1 MRKHFLLLF
10 LLTLLPLAG
19 FADNI
24 TVMPANLQF
33 EYSDPNIPTV
43 EGTATEDMVAVVGSL
58 PEGVSKAQVAQCLT
72 FIPKATIAGIGTY
85 AYGLVV
91 KDDYATTVPA
101 LANHVIT
108 ISGGNGQIEILK
120 KLLTDDMIGDIDAVT
135 FKAAKWE
142 PQITVTGPTADDYT
156 VTYGDDTHDNINQGT
171 GIVKITAT
179 ATSMYRGEATK
190 TFTINKAELSTLSF
204 SSIEDQTYTGSEIKK
219 VPTITSGNFTLA
231 STDVTVTFE
240 NNTNVGTATGV
251 VSAAADG
258 NFTFATSLTTAQKTY
273 SFNIV
278 KKNVTDDA
286 NIAFA
291 DLKNINFA
299 ETSHEQVIDGEGAIK
314 LNWTQ
319 GVGQNSTTTDIL
331 SSFDI
336 TYENNTNV
344 GTATIIAT
352 AKDDTNF
359 TGTVKGTFSILPA
372 SIAGAT
378 IALKKPANGSQELT
392 TAEFFYDGTTIQ
404 PGTVEKDGVLVVTL
418 GTTTLVQGT
427 DFKIVGYGLGA
438 GEDNVNATETG
449 EKASVTIQGMGNY
462 DAVDENADPIL
473 VKKEFQIKKRPLV
486 LAAKHDVKTFYGVS
500 PVDRFGYTSNYVVLD
515 ENGAVVEQEEGAE
528 DQGAEALGYTVT
540 YKVYKDIESGDDEL
554 VNEADYTSIP
564 VSIADYYYMPEFT
577 LLPTLPENESD
588 VQEGVIYATPEQ
600 IAARANYTFEGAIN
614 QFAFFEVEQAKLI
627 IVPASKEQK
636 YSVAEP
642 NFTNWAYTIYNG
654 EVAEANKVASSTDD
668 GFNANTYF
676 TTAPTFAREAGTDVK
691 YDDEGNVTGYRIY
704 VSNQEGEGR
713 VASNSYTFEFREG
726 MLTITPFPITI
737 TANDQKILYGST
749 PNTEVGYNQFV
760 KTVNEETKVEGYGT
774 ALTVTFSPAATISD
788 LIMLEDLGLKLTWD
802 KNGTVGSHDGALV
815 PSITNKN
822 FLPTPVL
829 GKVTVVNS
837 AAIELVRVGKDDFEN
852 ATVAAYVNNY
862 DKVTANVTIKS
873 TDATTT
879 TFKKNQWYTM
889 VLPFETDTKTISNA
903 FGYAIVDLL
912 RTANDNP
919 SRVYFDLHMN
929 TEKIPANTPFLLKAW
944 DDIDMENE
952 GVSFTGVKI
961 QKPAGVE
968 GNGNMF
974 ATDVAGNMFIGT
986 YEGILNLG
994 DGTHGNNIR
1003 VYSYGAGELGEA
1015 SPTYY
1020 LRQMSAYISLVQG
1033 NARVFVEDLDEN
1045 GTTVIKELNVAT
1057 GEAYAVDGWYTL
1069 NGVKLQAAPT
1079 EKGVYINNGK
1089 KVVLK

>member
-1 MRKHFLLLF
+1 MA
-10 LLTLLPLAG
+10 LLPLAG

-33 EYSDPNIPTV
+33 EYSDPNIPTE

-91 KDDYATTVPA
+91 KDDYATTFPA
-101 LANHVIT
+101 LASHVIT

-120 KLLTDDMIGDIDAVT
+120 KLLTADMIGNIADVT

-142 PQITVTGPTADDYT
+142 PEITVTGPTADDYD
-156 VTYGDDTHDNINQGT
+156 VFYGDDTHDNINQGT
-171 GIVKITAT
+171 GIVKIKAK
-179 ATSMYRGEATK
+179 AESMYRGEATK

-219 VPTITSGNFTLA
+219 VPTITSGDFTLA
-231 STDVTVTFE
+231 ATDYAVTYTNNTDVSTEETK
-240 NNTNVGTATGV
+240 ATGV
-251 VSAAADG
+251 VTAAADG
-258 NFTFATSLTTAQKTY
+258 NFTFADDLTEANRTFT
-273 SFNIV
+273 FNIV
-278 KKNVTDDA
+278 KKNVTDDE

-299 ETSHEQVIDGEGAIK
+299 ETSHEQVTAGVGAIK
-314 LNWTQ
+314 LNWIQ
-319 GVGQNSTTTDIL
+319 GTGDDATTTDIL

-336 TYENNTNV
+336 RYENNTNV

-352 AKDDTNF
+352 AKENSNF

-372 SIAGAT
+372 SIASAT
-378 IALKKPANGSQELT
+378 IALKKQNGDEWVNAT
-392 TAEFFYDGTTIQ
+392 FVYDGTKIQ
-404 PGTVEKDGVLVVTL
+404 PGTVAKDGKLVVTL
-418 GTTTLVQGT
+418 GTTELEQGK
-427 DFKIVGYGLGA
+427 DFKIVGYGLGD
-438 GEDNVNATETG
+438 GEDNVNATESDA
-449 EKASVTIQGMGNY
+449 KASVTIQGMGNY
-462 DAVDENADPIL
+462 DAVDGNADPIQ
-473 VKKEFQIKKRPLV
+473 VKQTFQIKKRL
-486 LAAKHDVKTFYGVS
+486 LELSAKHDVKTFYGVS

-515 ENGAVVEQEEGAE
+515 ENGNVVEQEEGAE
-528 DQGAEALGYTVT
+528 DKGAEALGYTVT
-540 YKVYKDIESGDDEL
+540 YKVYQDGSSETL
-554 VNEADYTSIP
+554 VDEADYTSIP
-564 VSIADYYYMPEFT
+564 VSTVDYYYMPELT

-642 NFTNWAYTIYNG
+642 NFANWAYTIYNG

-668 GFNANTYF
+668 GFNPSTYF

-691 YDDEGNVTGYRIY
+691 YEDEAKTKVTGYRIY
-704 VSNQEGEGR
+704 VSNQTGNGA

-737 TANDQKILYGST
+737 TANDQTILYGSK
-749 PNTEVGYNQFV
+749 PNTEVGSNQFV

-802 KNGTVGSHDGALV
+802 ENGTVGPHDGALV

-822 FLPTPVL
+822 FLPNPVS

-1015 SPTYY
+1015 SATYY

-1033 NARVFVEDLDEN
+1033 NARIFVEDLDEN